1 MSEEVRASRSTRNTS
16 NIQKANFK
24 VKYFY
29 YLLHFVQ
36 TARHCMT
43 YIYAILTNYDFK
55 WHMSTSDLIQLL
67 ILMIATA
74 SLFYKIGT
82 KK

>member
-1 MSEEVRASRSTRNTS
+1 
-16 NIQKANFK
+16 
-24 VKYFY
+24 
-29 YLLHFVQ
+29 
-36 TARHCMT
+36 MT

-82 KK
+82 KKPPEPCKLGDYFSTNLEGLTVYR